1 MKKIFLSV
9 IALGLVAGLFLLV
22 QGRNNSALEAV
33 HPARGPA
40 VQAVYATGTVEP
52 TVMMA
57 IAPRSTARLMSLQAD
72 EGHIVKKGDVLGQL
86 EDSDIQKQLDEVRAR
101 AEFAEKDY
109 ARKGELLK
117 RGAISKGTADQS
129 KADLDAARASVE
141 RVKAQLGYLQL
152 TAPEDGLVL
161 RRDGEVGE
169 LIPANQPVFWLSCC
183 APLRISAEVDEED
196 IALVKPGLPVM
207 IRADAFPGQDFNGKV
222 DSITPKGDAVSRSY
236 RVRIGLSGQT
246 PLMTGMTA
254 ETNIIVSET
263 KDALLV
269 PAGALDG
276 QALWMVQDG
285 KLSKRGVET
294 GTKSSSAVEI
304 RSGISQD
311 DVIVSAPRAD
321 FTEGQSVHIKMME
334 WKAP

>member
-1 MKKIFLSV
+1 MKKILL
-9 IALGLVAGLFLLV
+9 ALVVLIVAGAAFMVV
-22 QGRNNSALEAV
+22 QGRNESALETV
-33 HPARGPA
+33 HPVRGPA

-52 TVMMA
+52 TVMMP

-72 EGHIVKKGDVLGQL
+72 EGHTVKKGDVLGQL
-86 EDSDIQKQLDEVRAR
+86 EDSDIQNQLEEVRAR

-109 ARKGELLK
+109 ARKAELLK

-141 RVKAQLGYLQL
+141 RVKAQLGYMQL
-152 TAPEDGLVL
+152 IAPEDGLVM

-196 IALVKPGLPVM
+196 IALVKPGLPVL
-207 IRADAFPGQDFNGKV
+207 IRADAFPGQDFKGKV

-236 RVRIGLSGQT
+236 RVRIGLDGQT

-254 ETNIIVSET
+254 ETNIVINET

-269 PAGALDG
+269 PAGAVEG
-276 QALWMVQDG
+276 NAVWIVQDG
-285 KLSKRGVET
+285 KPARRIVET
-294 GTKSSSAVEI
+294 GAKTPSAVEI
-304 RSGISQD
+304 RSGITPE
-311 DVIVSAPRAD
+311 DVVILDAAAG
-321 FTEGQSVHIKMME
+321 FEEGQSVHIKMTD